1 MTVSFAVGVRP
12 APGAEPDRGAP
23 RPDRRSAARGPSRR
37 APSLAR
43 ELIQGLLLQPELAR
57 SIALPRPDD
66 GTAEGAALAAL
77 VDFCAAEP
85 GPLDTATVMQYFART
100 GHDAVLAS
108 ALASAHD
115 QALGVDQVEGQL
127 REGAARWRQNARRA
141 GTPTPPPEVGLST
154 EETERL
160 RQLEIVRRGRPARP
174 APDSET

>member
-1 MTVSFAVGVRP
+1 V
-12 APGAEPDRGAP
+12 EPDRGAP
-23 RPDRRSAARGPSRR
+23 RPDRRGASRGPSRR

-66 GTAEGAALAAL
+66 GTAEGTALAAL

-85 GPLDTATVMQYFART
+85 GTLSTAAVMQHFAQT
-100 GHDAVLAS
+100 GHDAVLSS

-115 QALGVDQVEGQL
+115 HALAVEQVEAQL
-127 REGAARWRQNARRA
+127 REGAARWWQNARRA
-141 GTPTPPPEVGLST
+141 GTPTPPPEAGLSA

-160 RQLEIVRRGRPARP
+160 RQLEIVRRGRSAGPP
-174 APDSET
+174 PDSET